1 MKSYIII
8 LLLIIISISGEA
20 LMAQEFSVKGVNSST
35 DVSGFRFDLSG
46 VTLEESNQGAAIN
59 LSMQLTDANGAT
71 EKVYLTVPA
80 THRTGK
86 IQSRF
91 GTISLKNIEGLDS
104 NFHKTPEK
112 IIWLFEFIPEL
123 SQNKK
128 SHIYMVNGK
137 QVTEQAYQELSKTLT
152 GQERWYC
159 AELLDGGETG
169 WISKDAAG
177 NRYKVVNKS
186 GTTTLSSISKLPE
199 QAR

>member
-1 MKSYIII
+1 
-8 LLLIIISISGEA
+8 
-20 LMAQEFSVKGVNSST
+20 MAQEFSVKGVNSST